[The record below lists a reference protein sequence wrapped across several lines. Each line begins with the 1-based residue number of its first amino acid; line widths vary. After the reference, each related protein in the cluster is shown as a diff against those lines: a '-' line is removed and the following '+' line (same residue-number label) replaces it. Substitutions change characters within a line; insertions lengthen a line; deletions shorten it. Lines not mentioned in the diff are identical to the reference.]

1 MKLKLIFFI
10 QLLFLFAFLRLYSAE
25 NCEKQF
31 SQIARVR
38 YQQNL
43 LTLREQK
50 LSSTKKTNLL
60 QDKFGEDWQL
70 FFSTS
75 TKLDLSF
82 TDLDDSELALILKHA
97 PQVNNLI
104 LASNPRLTKEGIVH
118 ALNNVKPLTGLNLY
132 DTFDTQDTIID
143 LIIQKHS
150 SLEKLNL
157 DRVSGKEL
165 LKLTSLK
172 NLHTLNVTNSLV
184 ARTEEMLSSNAPY
197 MTVEDILEFIKNR
210 PSALKKLVLP
220 DFIRLN
226 YHPVLRSADETGLS
240 LYFRPV
246 FHNISFSGDP
256 QDVYDGDTPSISL
269 PWDQVSA
276 FFGGKMKI
284 RIRGIDTPEMKTND
298 KYEKIG
304 AIAAMHFA
312 YDFLM
317 SAQRIDFNEVDY
329 GKYGG
334 RLLAYVDIIKRSDG
348 KKYSL
353 TQELLAHGF
362 GPDYEGERKLSVDD
376 PDFWKKHYEA
386 NKTVIDKW
394 YTITPEIT
402 KKKYGQNN

>member
-172 NLHTLNVTNSLV
+172 NLHTLNLIKE
-184 ARTEEMLSSNAPY
+184 AK
-197 MTVEDILEFIKNR
+197 IKNIM
-210 PSALKKLVLP
+210 L
-220 DFIRLN
+220 
-226 YHPVLRSADETGLS
+226 
-240 LYFRPV
+240 
-246 FHNISFSGDP
+246 
-256 QDVYDGDTPSISL
+256 
-269 PWDQVSA
+269 
-276 FFGGKMKI
+276 
-284 RIRGIDTPEMKTND
+284 
-298 KYEKIG
+298 
-304 AIAAMHFA
+304 
-312 YDFLM
+312 
-317 SAQRIDFNEVDY
+317 
-329 GKYGG
+329 
-334 RLLAYVDIIKRSDG
+334 
-348 KKYSL
+348 
-353 TQELLAHGF
+353 
-362 GPDYEGERKLSVDD
+362 
-376 PDFWKKHYEA
+376 
-386 NKTVIDKW
+386 
-394 YTITPEIT
+394 
-402 KKKYGQNN
+402 